1 MGTKWIPRSVLASL
15 LMLAATGCFV
25 ADEMDKAAKLDN
37 SYSAPGAKVVAKT
50 NGAADPA
57 AAKPKAGA
65 PAPAAADAK
74 PAGPRG
80 AAWWKTAS
88 SLSSEEG
95 DSSIGRCTIS
105 GRTEFMQHDDCISRG
120 GKPQ

>member
-1 MGTKWIPRSVLASL
+1 MFASL
-15 LMLAATGCFV
+15 LALAATGCFV

-50 NGAADPA
+50 AGAAEPA
-57 AAKPKAGA
+57 AAGKDKPKPGA
-65 PAPAAADAK
+65 PATTAAADAK
-74 PAGPRG
+74 PAAPQG

-88 SLSSEEG
+88 SVTSEEG
-95 DSSIGRCTIS
+95 DSSIGRCLIS
-105 GRTEFMQHDDCISRG
+105 GRTQFMQHDDCIARG